1 MVKNLPAVQ
10 DTWVP
15 SLGWEDPWRREWQ
28 LTPTFLPGESMGR
41 GGWDH
46 KESDMTEQLAYFP
59 LPGCSSLPIGMESSY
74 SFLKTQP
81 LHPPLCEPSLKSL
94 FLSLLMAPHY

>member
-1 MVKNLPAVQ
+1 
-10 DTWVP
+10 
-15 SLGWEDPWRREWQ
+15 
-28 LTPTFLPGESMGR
+28 MGR

-59 LPGCSSLPIGMESSY
+59 LPGCMESSY

-81 LHPPLCEPSLKSL
+81 LHPPFCEPSLKSL